1 MSAAAADHLASVRQ
15 RMLQALIRRRAASWL
30 LPLLPA
36 IALAAALL
44 AGAFGPADS
53 ASAARDGRAI
63 SLTVPLALAAA
74 ALLWAAADFAL
85 WRKRIDEQL
94 PAWLNAAIPELEDS
108 STLLVAAAGT
118 PLGDLQRKRL
128 LARIDSALDDQRLRG
143 IANQK
148 ARFNAIPLAL
158 AALAA
163 ASAWAYAL
171 AHTPQR
177 MAPAGGTQ
185 ATKAAIAKAGI
196 SLHAIPPA
204 YTGAKPSDGAPR
216 DLQVPQHSKLRWC
229 AHGADATIEL
239 SDGHTLQAAQG
250 GCAEMLAS
258 DSVFWRSRKDGAQ
271 RYTIRVTPDQA
282 PQVAISAPNESVSV
296 LKPDAQSAQI
306 AVSVSDDYAI
316 VKATLHMTLA
326 RGSGENI
333 RFTDK
338 ESPLPASAD
347 PRKRS
352 WSKQWMLKE
361 LGMEPGDELYFFVR
375 ASDNAPEPHIAQS
388 PTYTLRLP
396 GAQGESLESTALP
409 SMVKPENLRSQRQII
424 IDTEQLVA
432 DMPRIGAAELR
443 ARSEKIAGDQA
454 KLRLRYGQFLGEE
467 SSLFGEEEHSE
478 GDGHEHGGAGGGG
491 ATQGPG
497 GFGTGDIASQFGHA
511 HDQEGNATIFD
522 PATKEVL
529 RRALAAMWDAEKQLR
544 AIAPK
549 PALPPEYK
557 ALGAIK
563 ELQQAERVYLH
574 RTAFVPPA
582 IKEEK
587 RMSGDM
593 AGAASY
599 RRAQAAA
606 NELVPADVRELVQ
619 VLGGDGALPALWS
632 KAAREAV
639 ARMADEEQRLAAQAA
654 VQDVADGCQ
663 PCRAQ
668 LRAWLRATVSQP
680 VVLLQARP
688 QAQTRFG
695 QALQG
700 KGAP

>member
-1 MSAAAADHLASVRQ
+1 MSAATADHLASVRQ
-15 RMLQALIRRRAASWL
+15 RMLQALIRRRAAGWL

-36 IALAAALL
+36 AALASTAALPPT
-44 AGAFGPADS
+44 A
-53 ASAARDGRAI
+53 
-63 SLTVPLALAAA
+63 PLALAAA
-74 ALLWAAADFAL
+74 AMLWAAADFAL
-85 WRKRIDEQL
+85 WRKRIDQHL
-94 PAWLNAAIPELEDS
+94 PAWLNDAIPELEDS
-108 STLLVAAAGT
+108 SAMLAAAPDT
-118 PLGDLQRKRL
+118 PLGTLQRNRL
-128 LARIDSALDDQRLRG
+128 LARIDQALDEERLRA
-143 IANQK
+143 IASNK
-148 ARFNAIPLAL
+148 ARFNTVPLAL
-158 AALAA
+158 AAVAA
-163 ASAWAYAL
+163 ACAWAYAA
-171 AHTPQR
+171 AHSPQR
-177 MAPAGGTQ
+177 IAAPGGSE
-185 ATKAAIAKAGI
+185 ATKAAIAKAGL

-204 YTGAKPSDGAPR
+204 YTGAKPSEGAPR

-239 SDGHTLQAAQG
+239 SDGRTLQAGQG
-250 GCAEMLAS
+250 ACEELLAS
-258 DSVFWRSRKDGAQ
+258 DSLFWRSRKDPGQ

-282 PQVAISAPNESVSV
+282 PQVAISAPNESVTI

-306 AVSVSDDYAI
+306 TVSVSDDYAI
-316 VKATLHMTLA
+316 TKATLHMTLA

-352 WSKQWMLKE
+352 WSKQWMFKE

-375 ASDNAPEPHIAQS
+375 ASDNAPVPHIAQS

-396 GAQGESLESTALP
+396 GAQGDAQESTALP
-409 SMVKPENLRSQRQII
+409 SMVKQENLRSQRQII

-432 DMPRIGAAELR
+432 DMPRIGATELR

-467 SSLFGEEEHSE
+467 SSLFGGDEHSE
-478 GDGHEHGGAGGGG
+478 GDGHEHGGG
-491 ATQGPG
+491 AAPGPG
-497 GFGTGDIASQFGHA
+497 GFGTGDIAAQFGHA

-599 RRAQAAA
+599 RRAQGAAS
-606 NELVPADVRELVQ
+606 ELVPVEVRELVQ
-619 VLGGDGALPALWS
+619 ALGGDAALPALWS

-639 ARMADEEQRLAAQAA
+639 AGISDDEQRLAAQAS
-654 VQDVADGCQ
+654 VQDVADGCL

-668 LRAWLRATVSQP
+668 LRAWLRTTVQQP
-680 VVLLQARP
+680 AVLLQARP

-695 QALQG
+695 KVLQG
-700 KGAP
+700 KEAP

>member
-1 MSAAAADHLASVRQ
+1 MPAAADHLAGVRQ

-36 IALAAALL
+36 AALAASGAAAALV
-44 AGAFGPADS
+44 PA
-53 ASAARDGRAI
+53 APIG
-63 SLTVPLALAAA
+63 LAAA
-74 ALLWAAADFAL
+74 AMLWAGIDFAI
-85 WRKRIDEQL
+85 WRKRVEDKL
-94 PAWLNAAIPELEDS
+94 PSWLNDAVPELEDS
-108 STLLVAAAGT
+108 SAMLEAPSDT
-118 PLGDLQRKRL
+118 PLGELQRKRL
-128 LARIDSALDDQRLRG
+128 LSRIDEALSKERLRQ
-143 IANQK
+143 IARQK
-148 ARFNAIPLAL
+148 SRFNAVPLAL
-158 AALAA
+158 AVVAA
-163 ASAWAYAL
+163 AGAWAYAA
-171 AHTPQR
+171 AHSGR
-177 MAPAGGTQ
+177 YIAPNGAG
-185 ATKAAIAKAGI
+185 ATSQAAIAAAGI
-196 SLHAIPPA
+196 SLRAEPPA
-204 YTGAKPSDGAPR
+204 YTGVAPSEGAPR

-229 AHGADATIEL
+229 SVNADSIIEL
-239 SDGHTLQAAQG
+239 GDGQSLQAPAG
-250 GCAEMLAS
+250 KCVEWTAS
-258 DSVFWRSRKDGAQ
+258 DSTFWRSKRNAIQ
-271 RYTIRVTPDQA
+271 RYTVRVTPDQA
-282 PQVAISAPNESVSV
+282 PQVAIAAPGESVSI
-296 LKPDAQSAQI
+296 LKPDAQSARI
-306 AVSVSDDYAI
+306 DVSVSDDYAI
-316 VKATLHMTLA
+316 TKATLHMTLA

-338 ESPLPASAD
+338 ETPLPAAAD

-352 WSKQWMLKE
+352 WNRQWLLKE

-375 ASDNAPEPHIAQS
+375 ASDNAPVPHMAQS

-396 GAQGESLESTALP
+396 GPPGEAQESTALP
-409 SMVKPENLRSQRQII
+409 SLAKPENLRSQRQII

-432 DMPRIGAAELR
+432 DMPRLGAAELR
-443 ARSEKIAGDQA
+443 SRSEAIAGDQA

-467 SSLFGEEEHSE
+467 SSLFGGEDHGD
-478 GDGHEHGGAGGGG
+478 GDGHEPGGA
-491 ATQGPG
+491 ANTKGPG
-497 GFGTGDIASQFGHA
+497 GFGTGNIAAEFGHA

-529 RRALAAMWDAEKQLR
+529 RRALRAMWDAEKQLR

-587 RMSGDM
+587 RMTGEM
-593 AGAASY
+593 NGAASY
-599 RRAQAAA
+599 RRAQGTA
-606 NELVPADVRELVQ
+606 NEFISADVRELVQ
-619 VLGGDGALPALWS
+619 ALGSDGALPALWS
-632 KAAREAV
+632 KSARDAV
-639 ARMADEEQRLAAQAA
+639 AHIANDEQRLAAQAA

-668 LRAWLRATVSQP
+668 LRAWLRATVQQP
-680 VVLLQARP
+680 AVLLQARP
-688 QAQTRFG
+688 QAKTRFG

>member
-1 MSAAAADHLASVRQ
+1 MPAAADHMASVRQ
-15 RMLQALIRRRAASWL
+15 RMLQALIRRRFASWL

-36 IALAAALL
+36 AALAASVL
-44 AGAFGPADS
+44 AGAFGAVTPVT
-53 ASAARDGRAI
+53 
-63 SLTVPLALAAA
+63 LTVPLAMAAA
-74 ALLWAAADFAL
+74 VMLWAAIDFAL
-85 WRKRIDEQL
+85 WRRRIDEQL
-94 PAWLNAAIPELEDS
+94 PAWLNDAIPELEDS
-108 STLLVAAAGT
+108 SAMLAAAPQT
-118 PLGDLQRKRL
+118 PLGSLQRSRL
-128 LARIDSALDDQRLRG
+128 LKRIGRALNDERLRS
-143 IANQK
+143 IASRK

-158 AALAA
+158 ALAAA
-163 ASAWAYAL
+163 ASAWAYA
-171 AHTPQR
+171 AAYSPRH
-177 MAPAGGTQ
+177 AVAAGAGPTAQ
-185 ATKAAIAKAGI
+185 AAISAAGI
-196 SLHAIPPA
+196 KLYAAPPA
-204 YTGAKPSDGAPR
+204 YTGVKPSEGAPR
-216 DLQVPQHSKLRWC
+216 DLQIPQHSKVRWC
-229 AHGADATIEL
+229 ALNADAIVEL
-239 SDGHTLQAAQG
+239 GDGQSLPAEAG
-250 GCAEMLAS
+250 KCAEWIAS
-258 DSVFWRSRKDGAQ
+258 DAIFWRSRLNASQ
-271 RYTIRVTPDQA
+271 RYTIRVTPDLA
-282 PQVAISAPNESVSV
+282 PQVAIVAPNESVSV

-306 AVSVSDDYAI
+306 NISVSDDYA
-316 VKATLHMTLA
+316 VARATLHMTLA

-352 WSKQWMLKE
+352 WNKQWMLKE

-375 ASDNAPEPHIAQS
+375 ASDNAPVPHIAQS

-396 GAQGESLESTALP
+396 GQQGEALESTALP

-432 DMPRIGAAELR
+432 DAPRLAAVELR

-467 SSLFGEEEHSE
+467 SSLFGEEEH
-478 GDGHEHGGAGGGG
+478 GDGDEHGGAG
-491 ATQGPG
+491 TQGAA
-497 GFGTGDIASQFGHA
+497 GFGSGNIAAQFGHA

-529 RRALAAMWDAEKQLR
+529 RRALRAMWDAEKQLR
-544 AIAPK
+544 AIAPR

-587 RMSGDM
+587 RMTGEM
-593 AGAASY
+593 AGASSY
-599 RRAQAAA
+599 RRAQGAA

-619 VLGGDGALPALWS
+619 ALGGDGALPALWS

-639 ARMADEEQRLAAQAA
+639 ARIGDEEQRLSAQGA
-654 VQDVADGCQ
+654 VQDVADGCL

-668 LRAWLRATVSQP
+668 LRAWLRATVRQP
-680 VVLLQARP
+680 AVLLQARP
-688 QAQTRFG
+688 QAQTKFG
-695 QALQG
+695 RALLG

>member
-1 MSAAAADHLASVRQ
+1 MPAAADHLASVRQ
-15 RMLQALIRRRAASWL
+15 RMLDALIRRRISSWL

-36 IALAAALL
+36 AGLAAITL
-44 AGAFGPADS
+44 AGTF
-53 ASAARDGRAI
+53 AAKL
-63 SLTVPLALAAA
+63 LTLTIPLALAGAA
-74 ALLWAAADFAL
+74 MLWAAIDFAL
-85 WRKRIDEQL
+85 WRKRVDAQL
-94 PAWLNAAIPELEDS
+94 SSWLNDAVPELEDS
-108 STLLVAAAGT
+108 SAMLAAAPDT
-118 PLGDLQRKRL
+118 PLGRLQHNRL
-128 LARIDSALDDQRLRG
+128 IARVGQVLDDERLRS
-143 IANQK
+143 IAMQK

-158 AALAA
+158 AAVAA
-163 ASAWAYAL
+163 AAAWAYVA
-171 AHTPQR
+171 AHSPQY
-177 MAPAGGTQ
+177 APPAGTG
-185 ATKAAIAKAGI
+185 AAAPAAIAAAGI
-196 SLHAIPPA
+196 SLHAEPPP
-204 YTGAKPSDGAPR
+204 YTGVKPSEGAPR
-216 DLQVPQHSKLRWC
+216 DLQIPQHSKVRWC
-229 AHGADATIEL
+229 AVNADAIIEL
-239 SDGHTLQAAQG
+239 GDGQNLRATAG
-250 GCAEMLAS
+250 RCAEWTAS
-258 DSVFWRSRKDGAQ
+258 DSIFWRSRHNASQ

-282 PQVAISAPNESVSV
+282 PQVAIAAPNESVSV
-296 LKPDAQSAQI
+296 LKPDAQSAQLS
-306 AVSVSDDYAI
+306 VSVSDDYGV

-338 ESPLPASAD
+338 EAPLPASSD

-352 WSKQWMLKE
+352 WNKQWMLKE

-375 ASDNAPEPHIAQS
+375 ASDNAPVPHVSQS

-396 GAQGESLESTALP
+396 GQQGEALESTALP

-432 DMPRIGAAELR
+432 DSPRLGAAELR

-467 SSLFGEEEHSE
+467 SSLFGDEEHGD
-478 GDGHEHGGAGGGG
+478 GDGHEHGGAG
-491 ATQGPG
+491 TQGPG
-497 GFGTGDIASQFGHA
+497 GFGTGNIAAQFGHA

-529 RRALAAMWDAEKQLR
+529 RRALRAMWDAEKQLR

-574 RTAFVPPA
+574 RTAFVSPA

-587 RMSGDM
+587 RMSGEM
-593 AGAASY
+593 TGAASY
-599 RRAQAAA
+599 RRAQGTA
-606 NELVPADVRELVQ
+606 NEFVPADVRELVQ
-619 VLGGDGALPALWS
+619 ALGGDGALPSLWT

-639 ARMADEEQRLAAQAA
+639 ARIKDEELRLSAQAA

-663 PCRAQ
+663 SCRAQ
-668 LRAWLRATVSQP
+668 LRAWLRATVQQP
-680 VVLLQARP
+680 AVLLQARP

>member
-15 RMLQALIRRRAASWL
+15 RMLQALIRRRIAGWL

-36 IALAAALL
+36 AALAAAIGQGA
-44 AGAFGPADS
+44 AGQLP
-53 ASAARDGRAI
+53 
-63 SLTVPLALAAA
+63 LTIPLALAAA
-74 ALLWAAADFAL
+74 ALLWAAGDFAL
-85 WRKRIDEQL
+85 WRKRIEQQL
-94 PAWLNAAIPELEDS
+94 PAWLDAAIPELEDS
-108 STLLVAAAGT
+108 SSMLAAVPAT
-118 PLGDLQRKRL
+118 PLGALQRKRL
-128 LARIDSALDDQRLRG
+128 LARIDSALGDERLRG
-143 IANQK
+143 IALRK
-148 ARFNAIPLAL
+148 ARFNAVPLAL
-158 AALAA
+158 AIVAA
-163 ASAWAYAL
+163 AGAWAYAA
-171 AHTPQR
+171 AHSPQR
-177 MAPAGGTQ
+177 LVPPGGTE
-185 ATKAAIAKAGI
+185 ATKAAIARAGI

-204 YTGAKPSDGAPR
+204 YTGAKPSEGAPR
-216 DLQVPQHSKLRWC
+216 DLQIPQHSKVRWC
-229 AHGADATIEL
+229 AQGAGASIEL
-239 SDGHTLQAAQG
+239 SDGRSLQATPG
-250 GCAEMLAS
+250 ECAELQAS
-258 DSVFWRSRKDGAQ
+258 DSLFWRSRREPGQ

-282 PQVAISAPNESVSV
+282 PQVAIAAPNESVTV
-296 LKPDAQSAQI
+296 LKPEAQSAQI
-306 AVSVSDDYAI
+306 TVSVSDDYAI
-316 VKATLHMTLA
+316 TKATLHMTLA

-375 ASDNAPEPHIAQS
+375 ASDNAPQPHIAQS

-396 GAQGESLESTALP
+396 GAQGEALESTALP

-467 SSLFGEEEHSE
+467 SSLFGDEEHGE
-478 GDGHEHGGAGGGG
+478 GDGHEHGGGG

-497 GFGTGDIASQFGHA
+497 GFGTGDIAAQFGHA

-599 RRAQAAA
+599 RRAQGAAG
-606 NELVPADVRELVQ
+606 EFVPADVRELAQ
-619 VLGGDGALPALWS
+619 ALGSDGALPALWS
-632 KAAREAV
+632 KQARDAV
-639 ARMADEEQRLAAQAA
+639 ARIADEEQRLAAQAA
-654 VQDVADGCQ
+654 VQDVADGCL

-668 LRAWLRATVSQP
+668 LRAWLRATVQQP
-680 VVLLQARP
+680 AVLLQARP
-688 QAQTRFG
+688 QALTRFG
-695 QALQG
+695 QVLQG